1 MSQLNVGTL
10 RPSEAFTVPL
20 QTTAERNATNHAVG
34 AIIYNTNTNAAQVLT
49 SNDGW
54 LNLGKGKV
62 VASGGT
68 VSEPGNGW
76 KYHVFTNTS
85 GTGTFTVTSVG
96 FQAYAEVLVV
106 AGGGGGGG
114 SHSGGGGGGARYPG
128 SSPFPEDKTGG
139 NGGSGI
145 VIVLECV
152 AGSSAKSGIYSM
164 AEQYVHAKRSSW

>member
-20 QTTAERNATNHAVG
+20 QSTSVRNNTNHAVG
-34 AIIYNTNTNAAQVLT
+34 SIIYNTDTNAAQVLT
-49 SNDGW
+49 ANDGW

-62 VASGGT
+62 IATGGT

-85 GTGTFTVTSVG
+85 STQTFTINSVG
-96 FQAYAEVLVV
+96 FLAYAEVLVV

-114 SHSGGGGGGARYPG
+114 SHSGGGGGGA
-128 SSPFPEDKTGG
+128 GG
-139 NGGSGI
+139 IPVSYTH
-145 VIVLECV
+145 LRAHET
-152 AGSSAKSGIYSM
+152 
-164 AEQYVHAKRSSW
+164 Q